1 MPPPAAADEG
11 ANDHDRQKAIKLM
24 YFGHAVLDPEEC
36 AKNLKSALKM
46 GCEKGYTV
54 RKIIFSHENNSLV
67 ECLAIQFAQ
76 NPLSTKVELGI
87 IAALTCQPNSS
98 ATEF

>member
-1 MPPPAAADEG
+1 MPPPATADEG
-11 ANDHDRQKAIKLM
+11 ANDDDRQKAIKLM
-24 YFGHAVLDPEEC
+24 YFGHAVLDPKEC
-36 AKNLKSALKM
+36 VKNLKSVLKM

-67 ECLAIQFAQ
+67 GCLAIQFAQ

-87 IAALTCQPNSS
+87 IPALTCQPNSS

>member
-11 ANDHDRQKAIKLM
+11 ANDDDRQKAIKLM

-67 ECLAIQFAQ
+67 GCLD
-76 NPLSTKVELGI
+76 
-87 IAALTCQPNSS
+87 
-98 ATEF
+98 